1 MIFSGAACA
10 ILRHLSL
17 ACRDRAEFVG
27 TPAWRVV
34 LQTAASPAAL
44 AGRAPN
50 PDYRKHGGIA
60 AIASQRPAAGTH
72 KFTAGVHGGRF
83 NSVRDTDA

>member
-1 MIFSGAACA
+1 VAPLVRYCA
-10 ILRHLSL
+10 IYAWLVVIALSL
-17 ACRDRAEFVG
+17 LARQLGELSFKRLRL
-27 TPAWRVV
+27 P
-34 LQTAASPAAL
+34 PL

-50 PDYRKHGGIA
+50 LDYRKHGGIA

>member
-1 MIFSGAACA
+1 MAPLVQYCA
-10 ILRHLSL
+10 IYAWLAVIALSL
-17 ACRDRAEFVG
+17 LARQLGELS
-27 TPAWRVV
+27 

-72 KFTAGVHGGRF
+72 KFTESVHGGRF